1 MFIGMHILRPS
12 ALGLQRWFSGQECLL
27 LYQRTKAWNPASR
40 SGTSQKP
47 VTPAPR
53 SQCPLL
59 ASVDTCV
66 YTHTHT
72 CTHART
78 RVHTHTHRHRV
89 REKRKEEILKTK
101 CSFENLGI

>member
-59 ASVDTCV
+59 ASVDACV
-66 YTHTHT
+66 YTHTRTYT
-72 CTHART
+72 C
-78 RVHTHTHRHRV
+78 THTHRHRV